1 MIVFLSKETTVN
13 SIYFQHSEFWE
24 KEMDKVCFSE
34 RVKGKEYNVF
44 LRNGLKEKVSEHLR
58 TSVMDLVS
66 DASSHEK
73 WSS

>member
-44 LRNGLKEKVSEHLR
+44 LRIGLKEKVSEHLNI
-58 TSVMDLVS
+58 SNGLGF
-66 DASSHEK
+66 
-73 WSS
+73 

>member
-13 SIYFQHSEFWE
+13 SIYFQHSDFWE

-44 LRNGLKEKVSEHLR
+44 LRIGLKEKVSEHL
-58 TSVMDLVS
+58 SISNGLGF
-66 DASSHEK
+66 
-73 WSS
+73 